1 MQTFRKLL
9 SLLTSVEKKNAV
21 FLLIMITIM
30 ALLDTIG
37 VASILPFI
45 AVLTNPNLIETNIFL
60 SSLFKISNMFGVKTI
75 PEFLFALGITVFVI
89 LIISL
94 TFKAL
99 TTYVQLRFVLMRE
112 YSIGKRLLEVYL
124 NQRYSW
130 FLSRNSADLGKNI
143 LSEAQIVA
151 RSGIGSLMELISK
164 GMIVITLIA
173 LLIVVNP
180 KIALAVGLLLGFAY
194 LFIFYFVHN
203 HLNQIG
209 KKRLKNNQLRF
220 KTISE
225 AFGAAKE
232 VKVGGL
238 EETYVK
244 NFSNSAQIYA
254 QTQSSSQ
261 VIAQLPRFILEL

>member
-99 TTYVQLRFVLMRE
+99 KVSEIIKITNTV
-112 YSIGKRLLEVYL
+112 IPKAK
-124 NQRYSW
+124 
-130 FLSRNSADLGKNI
+130 RNSGIVFTPNIFEILNKLLKKILVSMRLGFVRTAIKGKM
-143 LSEAQIVA
+143 EATPIVSNNA
-151 RSGIGSLMELISK
+151 I
-164 GMIVITLIA
+164 IVIIINKKTAFFFSTEVSKESSFLKVCIKLVK
-173 LLIVVNP
+173 LL
-180 KIALAVGLLLGFAY
+180 KAY
-194 LFIFYFVHN
+194 N
-203 HLNQIG
+203 
-209 KKRLKNNQLRF
+209 
-220 KTISE
+220 
-225 AFGAAKE
+225 
-232 VKVGGL
+232 
-238 EETYVK
+238 
-244 NFSNSAQIYA
+244 
-254 QTQSSSQ
+254 
-261 VIAQLPRFILEL
+261 